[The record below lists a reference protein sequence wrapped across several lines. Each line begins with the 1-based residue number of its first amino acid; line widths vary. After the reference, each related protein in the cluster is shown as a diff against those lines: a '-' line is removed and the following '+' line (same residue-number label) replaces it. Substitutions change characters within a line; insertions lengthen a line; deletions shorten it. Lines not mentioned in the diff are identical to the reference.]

1 MARFLLRRLLMTV
14 PTLLGSTILV
24 FLAVRIIPGDPV
36 QMMLGD
42 NVGPGDVERLRA
54 ELGLNDPLP
63 LQYLHW
69 LGQLVHGDFGRSLRA
84 QDTVANVI
92 GDLFPATFELA
103 LFSLLIAGTLGIL
116 AGTVAAIKQYGV
128 FDNVLMIGVL
138 FGVSMPSFWSGLL
151 LILFVG
157 LYLGWLPISGALSDG
172 ITLQRITGM
181 YVLDSLLQGNW
192 LALKDTLAHLVMPA
206 VTLAAAPLAIIARQ
220 TRSAMLEVLHQEYMT
235 TARAKGLSERT
246 LMLRHALKNGLIP
259 VVTVVGLQLGYLLSG
274 AIITETVFARPGLGR
289 LAIISIQNR
298 DYPVVQGFVVVT
310 LVVFVA
316 VNVLV
321 DLLYGVLDPQVRLS

>member
-206 VTLAAAPLAIIARQ
+206 LTLAAAPLAIIARQ

-235 TARAKGLSERT
+235 TARAKGLGPP
-246 LMLRHALKNGLIP
+246 LVVLRHALKNALIP
-259 VVTVVGLQLGYLLSG
+259 AVTMLGLQLGALLGG
-274 AIITETVFARPGLGR
+274 AVVTETIFSRPGVGR
-289 LAIISIQNR
+289 LAVDAILSR
-298 DYPVVQGFVVVT
+298 DFPLVQGTVLFAAATYVLVN
-310 LVVFVA
+310 LVVDVSYA
-316 VNVLV
+316 M
-321 DLLYGVLDPQVRLS
+321 LDPRIRYR